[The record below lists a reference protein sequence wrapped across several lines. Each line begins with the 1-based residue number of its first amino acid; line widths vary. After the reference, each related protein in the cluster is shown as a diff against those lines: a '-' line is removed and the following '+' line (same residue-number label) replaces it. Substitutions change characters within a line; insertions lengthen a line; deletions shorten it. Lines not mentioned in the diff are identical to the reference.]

1 MRQNNSLKL
10 TVKTFIILVS
20 IVCTNAKAQLAPVG
34 LEARIITFFNKDAG
48 QVQAMNQIK
57 ANNEN
62 WLIQKEQQKHW
73 NTTPGQLAINSDAN
87 QQKMVVNAMIKNL
100 SNPLKNNLKQG
111 LNQTTQAMI
120 EDFQESQMV
129 LNDKNG
135 KNLAVNGEEKVR
147 FNWKVQPDRLKARLG
162 AQYKELST
170 EVHFQVN
177 GKREIASAHSLS
189 ELGVTSRVSYR
200 FDTQTTITSLD
211 KKITDHVVG
220 RISQSLGNLNES
232 KAEVVYSHSF

>member
-10 TVKTFIILVS
+10 TVKTLIILVS

-34 LEARIITFFNKDAG
+34 LEARIITFFNKDAQ
-48 QVQAMNQIK
+48 QVQAVNNLK

-62 WLIQKEQQKHW
+62 WLVQKEQQKLW
-73 NTTPGQLAINSDAN
+73 NTTPGQLAINSDSN
-87 QQKMVVNAMIKNL
+87 QQKMVVKAMIKNL
-100 SNPLKNNLKQG
+100 SNPLKNNLKQEFS
-111 LNQTTQAMI
+111 QSTQSLI
-120 EDFQESQMV
+120 EDFQESQV
-129 LNDKNG
+129 VANDKNQV
-135 KNLAVNGEEKVR
+135 VNGEEKVR

-170 EVHFQVN
+170 EVNFQAN
-177 GKREIASAHSLS
+177 GKREVASTHSLS
-189 ELGVTSRVSYR
+189 ELGVTTRVSYR
-200 FDTQTTITSLD
+200 FDTQTTVTSLD